1 VVVTDLRKLVTKA
14 GIWSDAA
21 SVGVVSDVI
30 ELMPFPLGLIVVS
43 DTVWDTKLT
52 CTTLSIM

>member
-1 VVVTDLRKLVTKA
+1 MDAPSRCSLGLHEHVAKRNILSCNKLPVVVTDLRKLVTKA

-30 ELMPFPLGLIVVS
+30 E
-43 DTVWDTKLT
+43 
-52 CTTLSIM
+52 